1 MIVKIN
7 FYGENTI
14 YLTLIEKNK
23 KWQVKATKNKITF
36 TEIDND
42 DIEDK
47 LKKIEQEDIEQ
58 IEKYNGRI
66 HAWLK
71 KYLNKNIQIPHNIPN
86 KKIKYIV
93 YEKGWNAVY

>member
-7 FYGENTI
+7 FYGKNEI

-23 KWQVKATKNKITF
+23 RWQVKATKNKITF
-36 TEIDND
+36 KEIDN

-47 LKKIEQEDIEQ
+47 LQEIEQ
-58 IEKYNGRI
+58 IEKYNGKI